1 MSVDKTNKQEK
12 EIRKNFSLFRNLE
25 QNIKAI
31 NELQKEKFS
40 QIDER
45 QIKLIENTEKK
56 LEQMRE
62 TVDEKLQK

>member
-31 NELQKEKFS
+31 NDIDDSSIWLPRNS
-40 QIDER
+40 QSS
-45 QIKLIENTEKK
+45 QLIRN
-56 LEQMRE
+56 LG
-62 TVDEKLQK
+62 TVSNSIVKVAKA